1 MNMRKKSTGT
11 QAVETGAGMTR
22 QRQVVLQVVRSSDAH
37 LTASEVYEAARGLMP
52 TISHATVYNSLRYL
66 KENGQVREINFGNA
80 ASRYDRETARH
91 DHAICSCC
99 GKLVDFDLPE
109 TVELMRQAARKS
121 HFKPEAI
128 HLTLVGVC
136 PDCRS
141 D

>member
-1 MNMRKKSTGT
+1 M
-11 QAVETGAGMTR
+11 
-22 QRQVVLQVVRSSDAH
+22 
-37 LTASEVYEAARGLMP
+37 TASEVYEAARKLLP
-52 TISHATVYNSLRYL
+52 TISYATVYNSLRYL
-66 KENGQVREINFGNA
+66 RDKGHLSEITFGNA
-80 ASRYDRETARH
+80 ASRYDRETGRH

-99 GKLVDFDLPE
+99 GKLVDFDLQE

-121 HFKPEAI
+121 HFKPESI